1 VLPDTPMPAYR
12 PSPLIVRNAIRDV
25 LAGAGLTEVVT
36 QALVSPRM
44 VERFPAPDDGPLA
57 AEPEQRA
64 AGRPVVVTNPLSS
77 QHAVLR
83 QSVLGSVLEV
93 LATNLRYGRDDVAI
107 FEVGK
112 GYGATDDPPSHEW
125 WRLAFALTGAA
136 EPPAWNRVS
145 RPYDLDDAK
154 GILEAVLHRLGYAAP
169 AYAPLTDDPNLHPGR
184 TARVDAGGQLVGR
197 VGELHPATIEALDL
211 RAERVVV
218 AEVAIAGLA
227 GGQLRDPIGA
237 TPSRHPSVARDLAIV
252 VAESTSAATVEA
264 AIRQHGG
271 PLLRAVVL
279 FDIYR
284 GRPLDATDKSLAYRL
299 TLRDDERTLTEND
312 VDGAVAAVV
321 AGLAAD
327 LGARIRT

>member
-1 VLPDTPMPAYR
+1 
-12 PSPLIVRNAIRDV
+12 
-25 LAGAGLTEVVT
+25 
-36 QALVSPRM
+36 M

-112 GYGATDDPPSHEW
+112 GYGATGDRRPTSGGGWPSRSPGPPSRRPGTASAARTTSTTPRGSSRRSSIGSAMPRPPTRHSPTI
-125 WRLAFALTGAA
+125 RTSTRAGRRASTLA
-136 EPPAWNRVS
+136 
-145 RPYDLDDAK
+145 
-154 GILEAVLHRLGYAAP
+154 
-169 AYAPLTDDPNLHPGR
+169 
-184 TARVDAGGQLVGR
+184 GQLVGR

-237 TPSRHPSVARDLAIV
+237 TPSRHPGVERDLAVV

-264 AIRQHGG
+264 AIRATAD
-271 PLLRAVVL
+271 RCCARSSSSTS
-279 FDIYR
+279 IAA
-284 GRPLDATDKSLAYRL
+284 GRSTDDDKSLAYRL
-299 TLRDDERTLTEND
+299 TLRDDERTLTENE

-321 AGLAAD
+321 AGLAGD